1 MAGHILIT
9 GEVEAMIRL
18 VMDRAFGLTA
28 QVRPARPS
36 PQKAEV
42 LIVVCA
48 AAVENVV
55 RSCDERSF
63 RGLARG

>member
-9 GEVEAMIRL
+9 EKVEAMIRL
-18 VMDRAFGLTA
+18 VMDRAFGVTA

-36 PQKAEV
+36 RQRAEV
-42 LIVVCA
+42 LIVVRA
-48 AAVENVV
+48 AAVENIV
-55 RSCDERSF
+55 RSCDEKPF